1 MPAAL
6 AIVGP
11 TASGKSALALAL
23 ARAHPGEIELVSA
36 DAMQVYRG
44 MDIGT
49 AKPTPAEQAEVPH
62 HLIDVVDPWEDF
74 SLARFIELGRAA
86 IAAIEGRGKRA
97 VIVGGTGLY
106 VRGLVDE
113 LEVPGQFPHARAEL
127 EAEPDTGAL
136 HRRLAELDPLAA
148 SRMEPTNRRRIL
160 RALEVTIGADRP
172 FSSFGA
178 GLGAYPPIVTRQ
190 FGLTV
195 PFDVLD
201 ERIEARVAHMLD
213 NKFLEEV
220 RALLEMPHP
229 LSRTAGQALGYREL
243 ADYVTDRITFRDA
256 VVGIT
261 QRTRQFA
268 RRQGRWFRRDPRVEW
283 LDGRRTS
290 DELVRLAARQ

>member
-86 IAAIEGRGKRA
+86 IADIEGRGKRA

-106 VRGLVDE
+106 MRGLVDD
-113 LEVPGQFPHARAEL
+113 LDVPGQFPQARAEV

-148 SRMEPTNRRRIL
+148 SRMEPTNRRRIV

-172 FSSFGA
+172 FSTFGA
-178 GLGAYPPIVTRQ
+178 GLGAYPPVATRQ
-190 FGLTV
+190 FGLAV

-201 ERIEARVAHMLD
+201 ERIDARVIHMLD
-213 NKFLEEV
+213 NGFLDEV
-220 RALLEMPHP
+220 RALVELPHP
-229 LSRTAGQALGYREL
+229 PSRTAGQALGYREL
-243 ADYVTDRITFRDA
+243 ADYVAGRITFGDA
-256 VVGIT
+256 VLGIK
-261 QRTRQFA
+261 QRTRRFA

-283 LDGRRTS
+283 LDGRTRS
-290 DELVRLAARQ
+290 DELVKLAAHQ